1 MWASVDDVRRRWMGS
16 SWDFTDGQVQA
27 LLDDAE
33 DAVRAV
39 VPSVD
44 ADIAANVLPAERVT
58 RVVCRVV
65 LRVLRNPDGKRSTN
79 VTTGPFSQNETYA
92 GDNPG
97 EVYLTDEDRRDL
109 EGSRA
114 RRRRAFTVFPGG
126 VW

>member
-33 DAVRAV
+33 DAVRAA

-44 ADIAANVLPAERVT
+44 AAIAANVLPTERVT

-114 RRRRAFTVFPGG
+114 RRRRAFTVLPGG

>member
-1 MWASVDDVRRRWMGS
+1 MLASVEDVRRRWMGS
-16 SWDFTDGQVQA
+16 AWEFTDEQVQA

-33 DAVRAV
+33 DAARAA
-39 VPSVD
+39 VPTVD
-44 ADIAANVLPAERVT
+44 ADVIAGALPAERVT

-109 EGSRA
+109 EGSRV
-114 RRRRAFTVFPGG
+114 RRRRAFTVMPGG
-126 VW
+126 F

>member
-1 MWASVDDVRRRWMGS
+1 MLASVDDVRRRWMGS
-16 SWDFTDGQVQA
+16 AWEFTDDQVKA
-27 LLDDAE
+27 LLEDAE
-33 DAVRAV
+33 DAVRSV
-39 VPSVD
+39 VPTVD
-44 ADIAANVLPAERVT
+44 ADMSSGVLPEARVT

-109 EGSRA
+109 EGSRV
-114 RRRRAFTVFPGG
+114 RRRRAFTVMPGG
-126 VW
+126 F

>member
-16 SWDFTDGQVQA
+16 SWDFTDEQVQA

-33 DAVRAV
+33 DAVRAA
-39 VPSVD
+39 VPSVN
-44 ADIAANVLPAERVT
+44 ADIAANVLPVERVT

-114 RRRRAFTVFPGG
+114 RRRRAFTVMPGG
-126 VW
+126 L

>member
-1 MWASVDDVRRRWMGS
+1 MLASVDDVRRRWMGS
-16 SWDFTDGQVQA
+16 AWEFTDDQVKA

-33 DAVRAV
+33 DAVRSV
-39 VPSVD
+39 VPTVD
-44 ADIAANVLPAERVT
+44 ADMSSGVLPEARVT

-109 EGSRA
+109 EGSRV
-114 RRRRAFTVFPGG
+114 RRRRAFTVMPGG
-126 VW
+126 F

>member
-1 MWASVDDVRRRWMGS
+1 MLASVDDVRRRWMGS
-16 SWDFTDGQVQA
+16 AWEFTDDQVKA

-33 DAVRAV
+33 DAVRSV
-39 VPSVD
+39 VPTVD
-44 ADIAANVLPAERVT
+44 ADMSLGVLPEARVT

-109 EGSRA
+109 EGSRV
-114 RRRRAFTVFPGG
+114 RRRRAFTVMPGG
-126 VW
+126 F

>member
-16 SWDFTDGQVQA
+16 SWDFTDEQVRA

-33 DAVRAV
+33 DAVRAT

-114 RRRRAFTVFPGG
+114 RRRRAFTVMPGG
-126 VW
+126 L

>member
-1 MWASVDDVRRRWMGS
+1 MLASVEDVRRRWMGAA
-16 SWDFTDGQVQA
+16 WGFTDEQVQA
-27 LLDDAE
+27 LLTDAE

-39 VPSVD
+39 VPSLD
-44 ADIAANVLPAERVT
+44 ADIEAGKLPRERVV

-109 EGSRA
+109 EGVRA
-114 RRRRAFTVFPGG
+114 RRRRAFTVMPGG
-126 VW
+126 L

>member
-16 SWDFTDGQVQA
+16 SWDFTDEQVQA

-33 DAVRAV
+33 DAVRAT

-114 RRRRAFTVFPGG
+114 RRRAFTVMPGG
-126 VW
+126 L

>member
-1 MWASVDDVRRRWMGS
+1 MLASVDDVRRRWMGS
-16 SWDFTDGQVQA
+16 AWEFTDDQVKA

-33 DAVRAV
+33 DAVRSV
-39 VPSVD
+39 VPTVD
-44 ADIAANVLPAERVT
+44 ADMSSGVLPEARVT

-109 EGSRA
+109 EGSRV
-114 RRRRAFTVFPGG
+114 RRRRAFTVMPGG
-126 VW
+126 L